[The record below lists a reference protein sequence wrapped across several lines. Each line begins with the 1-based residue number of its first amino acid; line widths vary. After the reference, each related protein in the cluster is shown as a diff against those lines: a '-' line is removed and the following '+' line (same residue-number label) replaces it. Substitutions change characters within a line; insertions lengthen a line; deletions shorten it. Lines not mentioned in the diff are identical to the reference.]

1 MTRVGAVHGA
11 LGPGG
16 GGLRGGGGR
25 GDDGAQAHRQAL
37 LHLQVGAR
45 IELQTKVHTKIRNP
59 GSWLKADT
67 TAFTFKTLLRHYAK
81 RVFTPRSLNVKLGPR
96 RKDHKGQAVWLA

>member
-1 MTRVGAVHGA
+1 MMISTIDSHYNYYTQPGEHNMTRVGAVHGA

-45 IELQTKVHTKIRNP
+45 IELQTKVHTKVRNQGEGP
-59 GSWLKADT
+59 C
-67 TAFTFKTLLRHYAK
+67 
-81 RVFTPRSLNVKLGPR
+81 RVES
-96 RKDHKGQAVWLA
+96 AY

>member
-11 LGPGG
+11 LGPRG

-45 IELQTKVHTKIRNP
+45 IELQTKVHTKGLLLVKVLLGDFNREMTLV
-59 GSWLKADT
+59 G
-67 TAFTFKTLLRHYAK
+67 AFS
-81 RVFTPRSLNVKLGPR
+81 VFV
-96 RKDHKGQAVWLA
+96 

>member
-45 IELQTKVHTKIRNP
+45 IELQTKVHTKVRLIALSQLRN
-59 GSWLKADT
+59 
-67 TAFTFKTLLRHYAK
+67 F
-81 RVFTPRSLNVKLGPR
+81 
-96 RKDHKGQAVWLA
+96 